1 MFPFF
6 QCPGTSPDRHEF
18 SSIMECGLA
27 AALANSFGTLGFI
40 LSVSMDFWTFRFL
53 SGHKPNLLLQWEG
66 ICSLNPCL
74 ERCGKRDLPV
84 ETEAKYLD
92 LSLLLVCYYPFPSCV
107 YQRSI
112 LSLTSLFF
120 SEIPIEA
127 LLIAL
132 SLAKFSSSQALA
144 FLTPSLHNQAAFLL
158 LYFYKN
164 LGQ

>member
-53 SGHKPNLLLQWEG
+53 SGHNPNLLLQWVG
-66 ICSLNPCL
+66 FCSLNPCL

-120 SEIPIEA
+120 SRNTYRSSSYCSFPCQVQLQPSLGFSNPIPTQPGSIPIA
-127 LLIAL
+127 I
-132 SLAKFSSSQALA
+132 
-144 FLTPSLHNQAAFLL
+144 FL
-158 LYFYKN
+158 
-164 LGQ
+164 